1 MSHDFE
7 AEAAKL
13 LASFVE
19 APEDATNSTPR
30 PDEIDKLDK
39 LLDREPSSW
48 RPIPLEGPVEDDTP
62 PSVLAIEG
70 TSRHLLYP
78 GSTNSIYAESESGK
92 SLLAIVAARE
102 VIERGGRVLWLDYE
116 DTARRFRSRLDSM
129 SVPRELWSSID
140 YVNPAHAL
148 WSTKTNASTVAHA
161 DFVEML
167 RRGRYELAVVDTMTG
182 AMSVEGLD
190 PNVGTEVEQLYRV
203 LTGEIVKTTG
213 AAVLVLDHVPK
224 STEAKR
230 YAIGSERKLS
240 GITGASY
247 VLEVTRPWSRALGGE
262 PVYGAAE
269 LKITKDRP
277 GYVRGGRSELSTV
290 ASIEVT
296 ADPDG
301 GLRIRVVDPR
311 DTVPVPPIELVTKIV
326 DHLRRFPGT
335 SKSALETEL
344 GGKANTVRAAR
355 DWLVDR
361 GAITVE
367 ARGNGSYLSLNET
380 RLRELDL
387 A

>member
-1 MSHDFE
+1 MSDVQKELAEVRALFE
-7 AEAAKL
+7 
-13 LASFVE
+13 V
-19 APEDATNSTPR
+19 PVDEDATNSTPR
-30 PDEIDKLDK
+30 AADLEKLIDRD
-39 LLDREPSSW
+39 PSSW
-48 RPIPLEGPVEDDTP
+48 RPIPLEGPVEDDAP
-62 PSVLAIEG
+62 PSVLAIEN

-140 YVNPAHAL
+140 YVKPAHAL
-148 WSTKTNASTVAHA
+148 WDTRGNKSTLAHA

-190 PNVGTEVEQLYRV
+190 PNIGTEVELIYRV
-203 LTGEIVKTTG
+203 LTGRIVEETG

-224 STEAKR
+224 TTEAKR

-240 GITGASY
+240 GLTGASY
-247 VLEVTRPWSRALGGE
+247 VLEVTRRWSRALGGE
-262 PVYGAAE
+262 PIYGAAV

-277 GYVRGGRSELSTV
+277 GYVRGGRAELSVV

-301 GLRIRVVDPR
+301 GLRMRVLDPR
-311 DTVPVPPIELVTKIV
+311 DTVPVPPLELVNKIV
-326 DHLRRFPGT
+326 EVLRRFPGM
-335 SKSALETEL
+335 SKSALETEA

-355 DWLVDR
+355 NWLIDR
-361 GAITVE
+361 GAIIVE
-367 ARGNGSYLSLNET
+367 ARGNGSYLSLNEL